1 MHFQLCNIYIY
12 LSHLLYWYIIF
23 LWGVAWW
30 GWELEFI
37 LDNIERSVAIGDMN
51 QYIWL
56 LFSPY
61 NEDKFRINFG
71 CMHNLPCMQDVIVR
85 KQIIINRNNHQICEY
100 SMETGMVKSGF
111 FFIKSSEYREEI
123 YFLECFLYI
132 RNSCNR
138 QEKWYNV
145 IFEIPNVSDQK

>member
-1 MHFQLCNIYIY
+1 MNQESLVYIYIQCKY
-12 LSHLLYWYIIF
+12 FYFMYMWFLSAKGCIFSCVTYIYISFTLLVYYFF

-85 KQIIINRNNHQICEY
+85 KQIIINLNNHQICEY

-111 FFIKSSEYREEI
+111 FLS
-123 YFLECFLYI
+123 
-132 RNSCNR
+132 NR
-138 QEKWYNV
+138 QNIGKKY
-145 IFEIPNVSDQK
+145 IS